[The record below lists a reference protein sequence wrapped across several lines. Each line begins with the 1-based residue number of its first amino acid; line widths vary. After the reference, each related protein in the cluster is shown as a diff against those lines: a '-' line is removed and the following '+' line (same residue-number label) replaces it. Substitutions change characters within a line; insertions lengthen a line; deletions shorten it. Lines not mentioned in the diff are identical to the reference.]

1 MGYLAVMALVRPKQ
15 PVGGAYGV
23 FLAEKRPEYTKACAG
38 QKASAISTMAGAECK
53 KLTDAQKEP
62 YAKKYSAARAQYDKQ
77 MEVFL
82 AGGGVKEKGVAALR
96 TEKRKA
102 KDGKKKKDPNAPKR
116 PAGGAFGVWLA
127 ENRSKIVSSLP
138 QDHKITDVT
147 KAAGVQWKALSDAAK
162 KPYEA
167 KYAKKQ
173 EEYEKAM
180 EEYKKANPDAEGDDE
195 VENEDEEDE
204 TPAEESGAQKKKARK
219 AGA

>member
-1 MGYLAVMALVRPKQ
+1 MGEA
-15 PVGGAYGV
+15 
-23 FLAEKRPEYTKACAG
+23 
-38 QKASAISTMAGAECK
+38 QKA
-53 KLTDAQKEP
+53 P
-62 YAKKYSAARAQYDKQ
+62 YAKKYEAAKAQYDKDI
-77 MEVFL
+77 EAFL

-102 KDGKKKKDPNAPKR
+102 KEGKKKKDPNAPKR
-116 PAGGAFGVWLA
+116 PVGGAYGIWLA
-127 ENRSKIVSSLP
+127 ENRPKILSSLP

-167 KYAKKQ
+167 KFAKKQ
-173 EEYEKAM
+173 EEYGKAM
-180 EEYKKANPDAEGDDE
+180 EEYKKSNPDAEDDDE
-195 VENEDEEDE
+195 GENEEEEDE

>member
-1 MGYLAVMALVRPKQ
+1 MGVQPKQ
-15 PVGGAYGV
+15 PVGGAYGI
-23 FLAEKRPEYTKACAG
+23 FLSEKRPEYTKACAG
-38 QKASAISTMAGAECK
+38 QKASAISTMAGAEWK
-53 KLTDAQKEP
+53 TLTEEQKAP
-62 YAKKYSAARAQYDKQ
+62 YAKKYEVAKAQYDK
-77 MEVFL
+77 ELESFL
-82 AGGGVKEKGVAALR
+82 AGGGVKEKGAAALR

-127 ENRSKIVSSLP
+127 ENRSKIASSLP

-167 KYAKKQ
+167 TFAKKQ
-173 EEYEKAM
+173 EEYKKAM
-180 EEYKKANPDAEGDDE
+180 EEYKKAHPDAEEDDE
-195 VENEDEEDE
+195 VENEEEEDE
-204 TPAEESGAQKKKARK
+204 KPAEESGAQKKKARK

>member
-1 MGYLAVMALVRPKQ
+1 MGKV
-15 PVGGAYGV
+15 
-23 FLAEKRPEYTKACAG
+23 
-38 QKASAISTMAGAECK
+38 
-53 KLTDAQKEP
+53 P
-62 YAKKYSAARAQYDKQ
+62 YAKKYEAAKAQYDKD
-77 MEVFL
+77 MEAFL

-116 PAGGAFGVWLA
+116 PAGGAYGGWLA
-127 ENRSKIVSSLP
+127 ENRAKIVSSLP
-138 QDHKITDVT
+138 QGHKITDVT
-147 KAAGVQWKALSDAAK
+147 KAVGEQWRALSDAAK

-180 EEYKKANPDAEGDDE
+180 VEYKKANPDVEEDDE
-195 VENEDEEDE
+195 EETEEVEAE
-204 TPAEESGAQKKKARK
+204 TPAEKSGAPKKKARK

>member
-1 MGYLAVMALVRPKQ
+1 MGQ

-38 QKASAISTMAGAECK
+38 QKASAISTMAGAEWK
-53 KLTDAQKEP
+53 RLTEAQKAP
-62 YAKKYSAARAQYDKQ
+62 YAKKYETAKAQYDKDL
-77 MEVFL
+77 EAFL
-82 AGGGVKEKGVAALR
+82 AAGGVEEKGAAALR

-116 PAGGAFGVWLA
+116 PAGGAYGVFLA

-138 QDHKITDVT
+138 QGHKITDVT
-147 KAAGVQWKALSDAAK
+147 KAAGEQWKALSDAAK

-173 EEYEKAM
+173 QEYEKAM
-180 EEYKKANPDAEGDDE
+180 EEYKKANPDAEDDDE
-195 VENEDEEDE
+195 QENEDEDE
-204 TPAEESGAQKKKARK
+204 TPAEENGAQKKKARK